1 MLFVIAV
8 LFVFGGSIAVTSN
21 SDTFSPAKFF
31 VAFYLLFHVGAYF
44 DPPSQQALMLA
55 ALPLVLAVVFVFYE
69 ATRVQYLPSAASLV
83 RKPLPDR
90 GSYVVPLAIWVLSLP
105 SLFAQMVMIDE
116 FGGVSGYIASI
127 NTRVVDWS
135 GLGWAR
141 VLIGMLSAVN
151 VAFFAIGVSRRRSTV
166 WWALYGAHFVMV
178 LALGLLSG
186 SRSGALNV
194 VALLIFA
201 LHYIRRPVAMPA
213 AASAS
218 AALIGF
224 ASLLGVARNGFKLED
239 GELTTG
245 FQNSTEAFSFNSFS
259 YGIEPLRVITETYSM
274 VLAHGSTFVSLLTN
288 AVPRSIYPQKPDT
301 GGVFFTKNYVGDA
314 WEGYSNLTPTFLGE
328 WIINFDY
335 LAGIIGFF
343 ISMGGI
349 MLLLDRAYCRLL
361 RNPRRH
367 RDEVF
372 AVDVVI
378 YLHVLWSAV
387 GLVVGELTNVVLGLV
402 LNSLLPLF
410 VIRFWMVARRR
421 NEAPAAAPPR
431 PYARAML

>member
-1 MLFVIAV
+1 VLFVIAI
-8 LFVFGGSIAVTSN
+8 LFLLGGSIAVTSN

-44 DPPSQQALMLA
+44 DPPSQEALILA
-55 ALPLVLAVVFVFYE
+55 SLPLVLSVVFVFYE

-83 RKPLPDR
+83 PKPLSDR
-90 GSYVVPLAIWVLSLP
+90 GSYVVPLVIWGLSLP
-105 SLFAQMVMIDE
+105 SLIAQMVMIDE
-116 FGGVSGYIASI
+116 FGGISGYVASI

-141 VLIGMLSAVN
+141 VLIGMLTAVN
-151 VAFFAIGVSRRRSTV
+151 VAFFAIGVSRRRSTT
-166 WWALYGAHFVMV
+166 WWALYGAHFLMV
-178 LALGLLSG
+178 LAFGLLSG
-186 SRSGALNV
+186 SRSGTLNV
-194 VALLIFA
+194 VALLIFS
-201 LHYIRRPVAMPA
+201 LHYIRRPVAMPTA
-213 AASAS
+213 AGAGV
-218 AALIGF
+218 ALIGL
-224 ASLLGVARNGFKLED
+224 ASLLGVARNGFRLED
-239 GELTTG
+239 GEFTTG

-259 YGIEPLRVITETYSM
+259 YGVEPLKIITDTYSLI
-274 VLAHGSTFVSLLTN
+274 LAHGSTFASLLTN
-288 AVPRSIYPQKPDT
+288 AIPRSIYPDKPDT

-328 WIINFDY
+328 WIINFGY

-343 ISMGGI
+343 ISLGVI
-349 MLLLDRAYCRLL
+349 MLLLERAYCRLL
-361 RNPRRH
+361 RDPRRH

-387 GLVVGELTNVVLGLV
+387 GLVVGEVTNVVLGLV

-410 VIRFWMVARRR
+410 VIRLWMVARSRD
-421 NEAPAAAPPR
+421 AALTARPR
-431 PYARAML
+431 GSPARALL